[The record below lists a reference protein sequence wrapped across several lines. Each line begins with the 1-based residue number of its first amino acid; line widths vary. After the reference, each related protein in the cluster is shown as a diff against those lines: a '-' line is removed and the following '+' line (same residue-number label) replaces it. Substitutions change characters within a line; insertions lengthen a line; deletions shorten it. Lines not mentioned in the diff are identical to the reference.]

1 MSEAPRWFKSS
12 YSSAENRECV
22 EVAITDSVSWFKS
35 SHSSPEGDGCVEV
48 ALHDPDI
55 VLVRDTQ
62 NRAAAVLNIP
72 FREWSA
78 FSGSSAVSL

>member
-1 MSEAPRWFKSS
+1 MSDTPRWFKSPH
-12 YSSAENRECV
+12 SSVENSECV

-35 SHSSPEGDGCVEV
+35 SHSSAEGDGCVEV

-62 NRAAAVLNIP
+62 NRAAAVLTVP

-78 FSGSSAVSL
+78 FSGSSAVSP